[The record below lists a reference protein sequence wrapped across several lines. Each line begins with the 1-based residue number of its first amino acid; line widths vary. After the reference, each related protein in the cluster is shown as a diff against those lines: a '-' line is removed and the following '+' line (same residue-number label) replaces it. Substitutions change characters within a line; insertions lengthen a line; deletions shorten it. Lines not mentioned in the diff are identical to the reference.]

1 MALRLDDCY
10 SIDRL
15 RAAASARLPRP
26 VFDFF
31 DGGAEDEITLREN
44 AAAFQR
50 LRLSPRVLRDVSRVD
65 TATALVGAEAA
76 LPCAIG
82 PTGAVGFGWRGG
94 DVALARAAAAAGIPY
109 ALSTSATASIE
120 EIADQA
126 PGRLWFQAYILQDK
140 DRLSDLIRRAGAAGY
155 EALVITVDL
164 PVGGKR
170 ERDLAHGLA
179 FPMRI
184 TPRNF
189 FQFARK
195 PAWSLDMLVRRPPA
209 MPSLAGL
216 NRIEA
221 DRGALK
227 SVAGRNYDPAF
238 KLEDLARLRDRWR
251 GRLIV
256 KGVVN
261 GLDVDAIV
269 GLGADALVVSN
280 HGGRQLDTGIASLS
294 ALPEVLAAARG
305 RVPVMLDG
313 GVRRGSDI
321 FKAIALGAAGVLL
334 GRATLY
340 GVLAGGYPGAC
351 KSLQILRDELE
362 RTMQLCGAS
371 AVTNIGSD
379 MLKMAVPSEPPR
391 HAAPPFH
398 GSAGTAL
405 AAPIESVHP

>member
-1 MALRLDDCY
+1 MTLRLDDCY
-10 SIDRL
+10 SIERL
-15 RAAASARLPRP
+15 RVAARSRLPRP

-31 DGGAEDEITLREN
+31 DGGAEDEITLRDN
-44 AAAFQR
+44 AAVFQR
-50 LRLSPRVLRDVSRVD
+50 LRLSPRVLRDVSQVD
-65 TATALVGAEAA
+65 MAASLLGAPAA

-120 EIADQA
+120 EIADRA

-140 DRLSDLIRRAGAAGY
+140 ARLSDLIRRAGAAGY

-179 FPMRI
+179 FPMKI

-189 FQFARK
+189 CQFARQ
-195 PAWSLDMLVRRPPA
+195 PAWSLDMLLRRPPA

-216 NRIEA
+216 DRIES
-221 DRGALK
+221 DRKALK

-238 KLEDLARLRDRWR
+238 KLEDLARLRDRWP

-269 GLGADALVVSN
+269 GIGADALVVSN
-280 HGGRQLDTGIASLS
+280 HGGRQLDTGIASMS

-305 RVPVMLDG
+305 RVPVLLDG
-313 GVRRGSDI
+313 GIRRGSDI
-321 FKAIALGAAGVLL
+321 FKALALGAAGVLT

-351 KSLQILRDELE
+351 KALQILRDELA

-371 AVTNIGSD
+371 ALNDIGGD
-379 MLKMAVPSEPPR
+379 MLRMDG
-391 HAAPPFH
+391 AA
-398 GSAGTAL
+398 SI
-405 AAPIESVHP
+405 AAAAATGNA

>member
-1 MALRLDDCY
+1 MTSRLDDCY
-10 SIDRL
+10 SIERL
-15 RAAASARLPRP
+15 RAAAKSRLPRP
-26 VFDFF
+26 IFDFF

-44 AAAFQR
+44 VAAFQH
-50 LRLSPRVLRDVSRVD
+50 LRLSPRVLRDVSTVD
-65 TATALVGAEAA
+65 MTTPFLGAPAA

-94 DVALARAAAAAGIPY
+94 DVALAQAAAQAGIPY

-120 EIADQA
+120 EIADRA

-140 DRLSDLIRRAGAAGY
+140 ARLADLIRRAGVAGY

-170 ERDLAHGLA
+170 ERDLAHGLG
-179 FPMRI
+179 FPMKI

-189 FQFARK
+189 CQFARQ
-195 PAWSLDMLVRRPPA
+195 PGWSLDMLLRRPPA

-216 NRIEA
+216 EGRA
-221 DRGALK
+221 VDRRAMK

-238 KLEDLARLRDRWR
+238 TFDDLARLRDGWA
-251 GRLIV
+251 GKLIV

-261 GLDVDAIV
+261 GLDVDALV

-305 RVPVMLDG
+305 RVPVLLDG
-313 GVRRGSDI
+313 GIRRGSDI
-321 FKAIALGAAGVLL
+321 FKALALGAAGVLT

-351 KSLQILRDELE
+351 KALHILRDELA
-362 RTMQLCGAS
+362 RTMQLCGARDL
-371 AVTNIGSD
+371 TDINSD
-379 MLKMAVPSEPPR
+379 MLR
-391 HAAPPFH
+391 
-398 GSAGTAL
+398 TAS
-405 AAPIESVHP
+405 P

>member
-1 MALRLDDCY
+1 MTLRLDDCY
-10 SIDRL
+10 SIERL
-15 RAAASARLPRP
+15 RLAARARLPRP
-26 VFDFF
+26 IFDFF

-44 AAAFQR
+44 VDAFQR
-50 LRLSPRVLRDVSRVD
+50 LRLSPRVLRDVSQVD
-65 TATALVGAEAA
+65 MAAPFVGAPAA

-94 DVALARAAAAAGIPY
+94 DVALARAAAQAGIPY

-140 DRLSDLIRRAGAAGY
+140 ARLTDLISRAAVAGY

-170 ERDLAHGLA
+170 ERDLAHGLG
-179 FPMRI
+179 FPMKL
-184 TPRNF
+184 TPRNVC
-189 FQFARK
+189 QFARR
-195 PAWSLDMLVRRPPA
+195 PAWSLDMLLRRPPV

-216 NRIEA
+216 AGRNA
-221 DRGALK
+221 DRRAMK

-238 KLEDLARLRDRWR
+238 DLDDLARLRDGWK

-280 HGGRQLDTGIASLS
+280 HGGRQLDTGIASLA

-305 RVPVMLDG
+305 RVPVLLDG

-321 FKAIALGAAGVLL
+321 FKALALGAAGVLT

-340 GVLAGGYPGAC
+340 GVLAGGHPGAC
-351 KSLQILRDELE
+351 KALQILRDELQ
-362 RTMQLCGAS
+362 RTMQLCGARRL
-371 AVTNIGSD
+371 ADINDD
-379 MLKMAVPSEPPR
+379 MLRTISP
-391 HAAPPFH
+391 
-398 GSAGTAL
+398 
-405 AAPIESVHP
+405 

>member
-1 MALRLDDCY
+1 MTSRLDDCY
-10 SIDRL
+10 SIERL
-15 RAAASARLPRP
+15 RLAARARLPRP
-26 VFDFF
+26 IFDFY

-44 AAAFQR
+44 VGAFQR
-50 LRLSPRVLRDVSRVD
+50 LRLAPRVLRDVSQVD
-65 TATALVGAEAA
+65 MTAPLVGATAA

-94 DVALARAAAAAGIPY
+94 DVALARAAAQAGIPY

-140 DRLSDLIRRAGAAGY
+140 ARLADLIRRAGAAGY

-170 ERDLAHGLA
+170 ERDLAHGLG
-179 FPMRI
+179 FPMKI

-189 FQFARK
+189 CQFARQ
-195 PAWSLDMLVRRPPA
+195 PAWSLDMLLRRPPV

-216 NRIEA
+216 EGRAA
-221 DRGALK
+221 DRRAMK

-238 KLEDLARLRDRWR
+238 TLDDLARLRDSWA
-251 GRLIV
+251 GKLIV

-261 GLDVDAIV
+261 GLDVDAIIS
-269 GLGADALVVSN
+269 LGADALVVSN
-280 HGGRQLDTGIASLS
+280 HGGRQLDTGVASLS

-305 RVPVMLDG
+305 RVPVLLDG
-313 GVRRGSDI
+313 GIRRGSDI
-321 FKAIALGAAGVLL
+321 FKALALGAAGVLT

-340 GVLAGGYPGAC
+340 GVLAGGYPGAS
-351 KSLQILRDELE
+351 KALHILRDELQ
-362 RTMQLCGAS
+362 RTMQLCGARNL
-371 AVTNIGSD
+371 TDIDSD
-379 MLKMAVPSEPPR
+379 MLKTVSP
-391 HAAPPFH
+391 
-398 GSAGTAL
+398 
-405 AAPIESVHP
+405 